1 MGTIPK
7 TRTSAVAADPPVKLN
22 SWKEIA
28 SYLDRDPRTVQLWE
42 KYEGLPVHR
51 LTHRARASVY
61 AFTNELEAWL
71 RGRSGQSTVH
81 SALPSPA
88 SAGISSRTPLL
99 ARPYLLAGVAIAC
112 AGLLAAGWW
121 AVKAHSAATPLPGGM
136 MVVLPFENQNSSN
149 DLLVEG
155 LTDSLIADLGKSGRI
170 QVISRRSVMRFKGS
184 HLPLPQIAAQLHAA
198 MALEGTVAQVGNEWR
213 VTVELLD
220 AAQERHLW
228 GATYTRRTDEIL
240 SREDELASVIAAAVT
255 LNLTGVAPPPAAP
268 GSTAPVN
275 PQATQAYL
283 TGRFYW
289 NQRDLPG
296 LQKAVSYFDQAIAI
310 DAKYAPAYAGLADSY
325 DLLTDRGGLP
335 AHEAF
340 HRAKAA
346 AQTALALDPG
356 SAEAY
361 NALAVATCRED
372 WDFAG
377 AEQDFKKAIQLDANN
392 AVAHQWYGEFLGD
405 LRRFD
410 QSIAELKKARELDP
424 LSPMVGA
431 DLADGYLHAGRY
443 AEAEAELRRILDLY
457 PDFVPAHRYLGT
469 VLVVQSKFD
478 QAASEA
484 RIYQQQTGDQTLLQS
499 VEIRRLVAAGKLDE
513 ARAEVQQ
520 LLNGKNGA
528 AFNSYQRA
536 GFYFMTG
543 NTDAAYAALQDAYRE
558 RSWWLVTML
567 VDPGFDGIRNEPR
580 FQDLARRVGLPL
592 DGVAGSG
599 DSVIASR

>member
-1 MGTIPK
+1 
-7 TRTSAVAADPPVKLN
+7 VKLN

-51 LTHRARASVY
+51 LTHRTRASVY
-61 AFTNELEAWL
+61 AYTGEVDAWL
-71 RGRSGQSTVH
+71 RARSGQSAAELI
-81 SALPSPA
+81 SATPA
-88 SAGISSRTPLL
+88 ISAGMTARALL
-99 ARPYLLAGVAIAC
+99 RARPYVGAGVATAL
-112 AGLLAAGWW
+112 AGLLAAGLW
-121 AVKAHSAATPLPGGM
+121 AVKVHSAPRPLPAGM
-136 MVVLPFENQNSSN
+136 IVVLPFENQNSSD
-149 DLLVEG
+149 DLLVDG
-155 LTDSLIADLGKSGRI
+155 LTDSLIADLGKSGGI
-170 QVISRRSVMRFKGS
+170 QVISRQSVMPFKGR
-184 HLPLPQIAAQLHAA
+184 HLPLPQIAGQLHAA
-198 MALEGTVAQVGNEWR
+198 LALEGTVAQVGDEWR

-220 AAQERHLW
+220 AAQDRHLW

-240 SREDELASVIAAAVT
+240 SREDELASAIAAAVT
-255 LNLTGVAPPPAAP
+255 MKLTGTAAPAALD
-268 GSTAPVN
+268 STAAAN
-275 PQATQAYL
+275 PQARQAYL

-335 AHEAF
+335 TQEAF

-346 AQTALALDPG
+346 AQAALALDPG

-361 NALAVATCRED
+361 NALAVATCRQD
-372 WDFAG
+372 WDFAA
-377 AEQDFKKAIQLDANN
+377 AEQDFKKAIALDPNY

-410 QSIAELKKARELDP
+410 QSIAELKKAKELDP

-443 AEAEAELRRILDLY
+443 AEAEAELQRILDLY

>member
-7 TRTSAVAADPPVKLN
+7 IRATASAVHPSVKLN

-42 KYEGLPVHR
+42 KFEGLPVHR

-61 AFTNELEAWL
+61 AFTGELDAWL
-71 RGRSGQSTVH
+71 QARSGQSAAEPVPETL
-81 SALPSPA
+81 SIP
-88 SAGISSRTPLL
+88 AGIPARTLL
-99 ARPYLLAGVAIAC
+99 RARPYLWAGAALAF
-112 AGLLAAGWW
+112 AGLLAAGLW
-121 AVKAHSAATPLPGGM
+121 AVKAHSASPPVPNGM
-136 MVVLPFENQNSSN
+136 IVVLPFENQNSSD
-149 DLLVEG
+149 DLLVDG
-155 LTDSLIADLGKSGRI
+155 LTDSLIADLGRSGGI
-170 QVISRRSVMRFKGS
+170 QVISRRSVMPFKGS

-198 MALEGTVAQVGNEWR
+198 LALEGTVAQVGNEWR

-220 AAQERHLW
+220 AAQDRYLW

-240 SREDELASVIAAAVT
+240 SREDELASAIATAVT
-255 LNLTGVAPPPAAP
+255 LKLTGAAPPLALDSTTAA
-268 GSTAPVN
+268 N
-275 PQATQAYL
+275 PQARQAYL

-296 LQKAVSYFDQAIAI
+296 LQKAVSYFNQAIAI

-325 DLLTDRGGLP
+325 DLMTDRGGLP
-335 AHEAF
+335 TQEAF

-346 AQTALALDPG
+346 AQAALAIDPG

-361 NALAVATCRED
+361 NALAVATCRQD
-372 WDFAG
+372 WDFAA
-377 AEQDFKKAIQLDANN
+377 AEHDFKKAIELDPNY

-443 AEAEAELRRILDLY
+443 AEAEAELQRILDLY
-457 PDFVPAHRYLGT
+457 PDFVPAHRYLAT

-484 RIYQQQTGDQTLLQS
+484 RIYLQQSGDETLLQS
-499 VEIRRLVAAGKLDE
+499 VEIHRLVAVGKLDE
-513 ARAEVQQ
+513 ARVEVRR
-520 LLNGKNGA
+520 LLGGKSGA
-528 AFNSYQRA
+528 AFDAYQRA
-536 GFYFMTG
+536 GFYFTTG
-543 NTDAAYAALQDAYRE
+543 ETDAAYTALQDAYRE

-567 VDPGFDGIRNEPR
+567 VDPGFDGIRSQPR
-580 FQDLARRVGLPL
+580 FQDLARRVGLPI
-592 DGVAGSG
+592 DGPAGSG